1 MTEEQKKVYEALMAF
16 YESHKGTKFIPK
28 QLKDHMEPVFQE
40 LGLRQEP
47 MPGGH
52 HHILVA
58 RDDAAGDFVLFS
70 PFMRELRRLYPTA
83 HISLFAS
90 DRNIEL
96 ARCCPYIDELILKNF
111 EKEVGT
117 IWELFPILARFAV
130 ECFLPQH
137 FDLAF
142 AGRLGIKSVGVLL
155 MYMGG
160 VKRKVSYTQIRAD
173 MSGRKVDNGWNALL
187 DVAVPLLP
195 LMQSDAD
202 RDLYL
207 LEYLLQLPI
216 ANRELELWT
225 LVSEHEAAKEAVAPL
240 LGKKHIR
247 RLYTVMPCTSEP
259 FREWP
264 VERFVEM
271 LKVIMKKEK
280 DLGLVLMGSQRD
292 AQRTEAV
299 AEKFPG
305 RAISLAGKL
314 PFRVSAEV
322 VGLTEKY
329 IGDDTALMH
338 IAAAK
343 RVPVLTTFPFP
354 AELGLQPLS
363 VPVRFQP
370 YHVPSVIV
378 VPPKAAGPKCN
389 IGHGTGCMEQEPHCI
404 LGITVEKMLEGYDYL
419 NKNIRERRNVPMV
432 LK

>member
-1 MTEEQKKVYEALMAF
+1 MTEEQKKVYEGLMSF
-16 YESHKGTKFIPK
+16 YEAHKGSKFIPR
-28 QLKDHMEPVFQE
+28 QLREHMEPIFRE
-40 LGLRQEP
+40 AGLREEP
-47 MPGGH
+47 MPGSQPR
-52 HHILVA
+52 ILVV

-70 PFMRELRRLYPTA
+70 PFMRELRRIYPTA

-90 DRNIEL
+90 DRNEQL
-96 ARCCPYIDELILKNF
+96 ARCCPYLDNIIVKDF
-111 EKEVGT
+111 EREFGT
-117 IWELFPILARFAV
+117 IWELYPMLARHAV
-130 ECFLPQH
+130 EKFLPH
-137 FDLAF
+137 RFDLAF
-142 AGRLGIKSVGVLL
+142 AGRLGIKSVGVLM

-160 VKRKVSYTQIRAD
+160 IRRRITYTQIRAD
-173 MSGRKVDNGWNALL
+173 ESGHKVDNGWTALL

-195 LMQSDAD
+195 VMQSDAE

-216 ANRELELWT
+216 ASRELELWT
-225 LVSEHEAAKEAVAPL
+225 LSSERDAARKAVEPL
-240 LGKKHIR
+240 LGKKQIK

-271 LKVIMKKEK
+271 LKVIMKREK
-280 DLGLVLMGSQRD
+280 DLGLVLMGSQAD
-292 AQRTEAV
+292 APRTEAV
-299 AEKFPG
+299 AKEFPG

-343 RVPVLTTFPFP
+343 KVPVLTTFPFP
-354 AELGLQPLS
+354 SELGLQTMS
-363 VPVRFQP
+363 VPIRFQP

-378 VPPKAAGPKCN
+378 LPTRAAGPKCTAR
-389 IGHGTGCMEQEPHCI
+389 HGTGCTEQKPHCI
-404 LGITVEKMLEGYDYL
+404 LGITVEKMLEGYKHL
-419 NKNIRERRNVPMV
+419 NRCIEEGRGGAMV

>member
-1 MTEEQKKVYEALMAF
+1 MTEEQTKVYKALMDF
-16 YESHKGTKFIPK
+16 YESHKGTKFIPR
-28 QLKDHMEPVFQE
+28 QLKEHMEPVFKE
-40 LGLRQEP
+40 VGMRQEQDP
-47 MPGGH
+47 KRQQ
-52 HHILVA
+52 HILVV

-70 PFMRELRRLYPTA
+70 PFLRELRRIYPTA
-83 HISLFAS
+83 HITLFVS
-90 DRNIEL
+90 DRNEQL
-96 ARCCPYIDELILKNF
+96 ARCCPYVDNIIVKDFDREY
-111 EKEVGT
+111 GT
-117 IWELFPILARFAV
+117 IWELFPMLARHAAEHFV
-130 ECFLPQH
+130 PLH

-142 AGRLGIKSVGVLL
+142 AGRLGIKAVGVLM

-160 VKRKVSYTQIRAD
+160 AARRVSYTQVRLD
-173 MSGRKVDNGWNALL
+173 TSGRRIDNGWDALL
-187 DVAVPLLP
+187 DVTVPLLWV
-195 LMQSDAD
+195 MQSDAD

-216 ANRELELWT
+216 ANRQLELWT
-225 LVSEHEAAKEAVAPL
+225 LTAEQEAAREAAAPL
-240 LGKKHIR
+240 LNQKHIK
-247 RLYTVMPCTSEP
+247 RLYTVMPCTSEK

-264 VERFVEM
+264 VERFIEL
-271 LKVIMKKEK
+271 LKVIMKREK
-280 DLGLVLMGSQRD
+280 DLGLVLMGSKSD
-292 AQRTEAV
+292 MPRTEAV
-299 AEKFPG
+299 ARAFPG

-343 RVPVLTTFPFP
+343 HVPVLTTFPFP

-370 YHVPSVIV
+370 YHVPAVIV

-389 IGHGTGCMEQEPHCI
+389 AGHGTGCTAQEPHCI
-404 LGITVEKMLEGYDYL
+404 LGITVEKMLEGYKYL
-419 NKNIRERRNVPMV
+419 NKNIQEGRNAVMM